1 MNVRYQPKWGH
12 LPTILVEFLP
22 SMIWINQTGMTLFL
36 SNETE
41 AQMIESNDSLA
52 SKQWNHF
59 KLDVKGRGTMF
70 TVDKD
75 FDIVD
80 SSSPAWIHS
89 PTFQIPLNGQLV
101 IDLIDGETKI
111 PIILES
117 LLSRGIRQ
125 IIFKC
130 PMQLINR
137 TTDSIKVTY
146 GAFTTELLDQMA
158 MPVTE
163 TENIYFNDHKLPYDR
178 SLSAFFVPMSP
189 SPCSIR
195 DWVTVTR
202 HSNFYYIDYMTSL
215 NPPRYTIYNQ
225 TDLFL
230 SIEEQSIVM
239 ELKPNSTLLYESFQ
253 EMSLYPGQNQKPV
266 KVRLCSEDGAGILH
280 LTPGQWGVKLCQV
293 KLTVDIAEMGR
304 TRKVT
309 IMDKNKGHKCE
320 PDKIEGSFK
329 INRFELVLLDDKL
342 KRQPVL
348 GMVIIEPYLSVYA
361 VQNDF
366 VVNFV
371 LAELVRDFQ
380 TFSFSFKLY

>member
-41 AQMIESNDSLA
+41 AQMIETNDSLA

-59 KLDVKGRGTMF
+59 KLDAKGRGTMF

-75 FDIVD
+75 FDIVE
-80 SSSPAWIHS
+80 SNSPAWIHS
-89 PTFQIPLNGQLV
+89 PTFQIPLNGQLI
-101 IDLIDGETKI
+101 IDLIDGDTKV

-130 PMQLINR
+130 PMKLVNR
-137 TTDSIKVTY
+137 TKSTIKVTY
-146 GAFTTELLDQMA
+146 GSFTTELIDQIA
-158 MPVTE
+158 MPVTD
-163 TENIYFNDHKLPYDR
+163 TENIYFNDHKLPYNR
-178 SLSAFFVPMSP
+178 SLSAFFVPVCSSP
-189 SPCSIR
+189 SSIS
-195 DWVTVTR
+195 DWITITR
-202 HSNFYYIDYMTSL
+202 ESYLYYIDYMTSL
-215 NPPRYTIYNQ
+215 NPPRYTFHNQ
-225 TDLFL
+225 TDLLL
-230 SIEEQSIVM
+230 SIEEQSIIM

-280 LTPGQWGVKLCQV
+280 LTPGQWGVKLCKV
-293 KLTVDIAEMGR
+293 KLTVDIVEMGR
-304 TRKVT
+304 TRDVT
-309 IMDKNKGHKCE
+309 IMDKSEEHKSE
-320 PDKIEGSFK
+320 LDKIEGSVK
-329 INRFELVLLDDKL
+329 INRFELILLDDKL

-348 GMVIIEPYLSVYA
+348 GMVIIEPYLSIYA

-366 VVNFV
+366 IVNFV
-371 LAELVRDFQ
+371 LTELVRGF
-380 TFSFSFKLY
+380 